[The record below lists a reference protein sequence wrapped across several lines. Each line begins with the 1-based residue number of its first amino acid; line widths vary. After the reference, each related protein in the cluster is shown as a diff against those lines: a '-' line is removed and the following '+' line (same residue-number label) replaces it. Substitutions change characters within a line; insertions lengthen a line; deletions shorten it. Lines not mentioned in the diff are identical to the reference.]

1 MDYYQQI
8 IAVDTKFNK
17 YRGNAITASGLNTNS
32 STFKKNYLKRR
43 IQLLSNLNQQADAAD
58 DDNKKE
64 NIRKDINYLQIR
76 TQLLRQHVRAQ
87 GLSDLLSTKS
97 FSASTGE
104 SKGISSTNQ
113 PKIRLFWQNLK
124 GCTL

>member
-76 TQLLRQHVRAQ
+76 TQLLRQQ
-87 GLSDLLSTKS
+87 
-97 FSASTGE
+97 
-104 SKGISSTNQ
+104 KG
-113 PKIRLFWQNLK
+113 
-124 GCTL
+124 